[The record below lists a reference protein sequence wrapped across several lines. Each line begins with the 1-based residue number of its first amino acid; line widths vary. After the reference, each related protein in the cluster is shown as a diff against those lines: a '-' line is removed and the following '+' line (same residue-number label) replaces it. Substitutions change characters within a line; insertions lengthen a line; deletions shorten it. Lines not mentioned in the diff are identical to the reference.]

1 MSTKALSLLSFPQV
15 LDIKVTF
22 IGDLDNLPPS
32 FKSMEIHLAIH
43 RAAKKVEVEDYSCKM
58 AATDPDLIGG
68 RVNAAKQVLV

>member
-1 MSTKALSLLSFPQV
+1 MMSTKALSLLSFPQV

-43 RAAKKVEVEDYSCKM
+43 RAAKN
-58 AATDPDLIGG
+58 L
-68 RVNAAKQVLV
+68 R